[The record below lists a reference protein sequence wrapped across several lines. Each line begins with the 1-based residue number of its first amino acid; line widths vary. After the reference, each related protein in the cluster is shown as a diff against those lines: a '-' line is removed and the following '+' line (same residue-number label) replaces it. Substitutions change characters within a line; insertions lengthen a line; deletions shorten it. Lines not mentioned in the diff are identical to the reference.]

1 MYLTASR
8 SLKIAYAIVVLAAVV
23 PIGLASSGWVA
34 LATGRGGAA
43 IPYIGPILFLVL
55 GIYRVATV
63 YRNPQALHSYPV
75 KGFVNVLRK
84 IGVFALYFGAL
95 VGVLNLVSRP
105 LMAALITHR
114 SENGIELFVVGIYL
128 AMLGGI
134 GFLGL
139 ITFELSRLLGFE
151 EHSRAQTIS

>member
-1 MYLTASR
+1 MHGHLYLTPRPSTRRALHSRLSPLRGGALLEHVRRLTMYLTASR

-43 IPYIGPILFLVL
+43 IPYIGPILFLGL
-55 GIYRVATV
+55 GIYRVVTV

-95 VGVLNLVSRP
+95 VGVLFLVSWSF
-105 LMAALITHR
+105 LVV
-114 SENGIELFVVGIYL
+114 LFFFCCVF
-128 AMLGGI
+128 
-134 GFLGL
+134 GFV
-139 ITFELSRLLGFE
+139 F
-151 EHSRAQTIS
+151 

>member
-1 MYLTASR
+1 
-8 SLKIAYAIVVLAAVV
+8 
-23 PIGLASSGWVA
+23 
-34 LATGRGGAA
+34 
-43 IPYIGPILFLVL
+43 
-55 GIYRVATV
+55 
-63 YRNPQALHSYPV
+63 
-75 KGFVNVLRK
+75 
-84 IGVFALYFGAL
+84 
-95 VGVLNLVSRP
+95 
-105 LMAALITHR
+105 MAALITHR